1 MKNSVLILSE
11 QRRSSD
17 ETSSGAI
24 IPRTVTAWLPTDVE
38 RPAGG
43 NAGGSYIGDRFRIL
57 CSFSKDVDIRA
68 V

>member
-11 QRRSSD
+11 QRRSNKPIS
-17 ETSSGAI
+17 AI